1 MLTQQTLASCALFLL
16 NIALST
22 HIHYTLTHSCHT
34 PHTHTCTH
42 TPHSHTPHTHTYI
55 PCTLPPTTHSPH
67 SHTPHITHIPAL
79 THTLIHAPRTHAHTS
94 YSVCIHTPLSV
105 HPHPGPWQVSLT
117 VLSKHPPHIR
127 LLWLQV
133 VATKS
138 QAIYL
143 MMKFIPSLVY
153 HCSVCCLKSCGS
165 HYICL
170 LGDSCQGNALLV
182 HTLLITS
189 QYVDWH
195 LRTSI

>member
-1 MLTQQTLASCALFLL
+1 MQTQQTLASCALFLL
-16 NIALST
+16 DIALST
-22 HIHYTLTHSCHT
+22 HIHYTLTHSR
-34 PHTHTCTH
+34 
-42 TPHSHTPHTHTYI
+42 HTPHTHTYTH
-55 PCTLPPTTHSPH
+55 PTLTHTSHAHFHPPPTPTLA
-67 SHTPHITHIPAL
+67 HTPHHTYPCTH
-79 THTLIHAPRTHAHTS
+79 
-94 YSVCIHTPLSV
+94 C
-105 HPHPGPWQVSLT
+105 PWQVSLT

-143 MMKFIPSLVY
+143 MMKFIHSLVY

-182 HTLLITS
+182 NTLIITS